1 MPKKAKSTDVM
12 TELMNIATE
21 MFNYLNNH
29 VMNINNSKLF
39 AGLMII
45 ILNISSKFVT
55 IRLSKTM
62 ESYLKHTFSRNILVY
77 AIAWMGTRDIYIAF
91 VVMLA
96 FIILMDY
103 LFNEDSPYCILPSN
117 FMDYH
122 ISLLDNHPVSEEEI
136 KRAEEVLEKAKKQKQ
151 ESQQG
156 DMNISSPSNTNKP
169 VPTSIVQPLQ
179 YQSY

>member
-1 MPKKAKSTDVM
+1 MQKKTKTTDV
-12 TELMNIATE
+12 ITE
-21 MFNYLNNH
+21 MFSYINNH
-29 VMNINNSKLF
+29 VMSINNSKLF

-91 VVMLA
+91 IVMLV

-103 LFNEDSPYCILPSN
+103 LFNEDSRYCILPSK

-122 ISLLDNHPVSEEEI
+122 ISLLDNHPISEEDV
-136 KRAEEVLEKAKKQKQ
+136 KRAEEVLEKAKKQKE
-151 ESQQG
+151 ESEQG
-156 DMNISSPSNTNKP
+156 NRNTYPSTNAPVSSN
-169 VPTSIVQPLQ
+169 IVQPLQ